1 MPMRLATR
9 MVRASGA
16 RRCVR
21 TLAAATLIAC
31 PPADSEPRRRALP
44 SVSADTFGAL
54 PLRARALRVRAH
66 PDLVESSAATVS
78 VSQPAIIFTINDS
91 GHEPVLFAIDTTG
104 ADRGAW
110 HITGA
115 RNVDWEAA
123 ALGPCGPAPAADTG
137 ATAVAHCLY
146 IGETGDNDAAYTRRA
161 IYRVAEPAAQRAG
174 FIGTLAAERVAY
186 RYADGP
192 RNVEAMYV
200 APDGTVNLIT
210 KSPRRDSAG
219 RLRPALIY
227 AIPPS
232 AWGTADGVVAQRTDS
247 LAIVPG
253 SAPFRQVTDAA
264 LSPDARFLAVR
275 TYHQVYIFATDPA
288 TGAVR
293 RSVPPTLCNVAGLD
307 ERQGEGIG
315 WLGAAREL
323 VLTSEGRTAPAHII
337 SCPLPA
343 S

>member
-1 MPMRLATR
+1 MSMFLATR
-9 MVRASGA
+9 TVSARGA
-16 RRCVR
+16 RRGVL
-21 TLAAATLIAC
+21 TLAAAALIAC
-31 PPADSEPRRRALP
+31 PPADSEPRQRVLP
-44 SVSADTFGAL
+44 AVAADTFGTL
-54 PLRARALRVRAH
+54 PLRVRALRVRAH
-66 PDLVESSAATVS
+66 RALVESSAAAVS

-110 HITGA
+110 RITGA

-123 ALGPCGPAPAADTG
+123 AFGPCGPDATADTG
-137 ATAVAHCLY
+137 ATNVAHCLY
-146 IGETGDNDAAYTRRA
+146 IGETGDNEGSHERGA
-161 IYRVAEPAAQRAG
+161 IYRVAEPTAQTTG
-174 FIGTLAAERVAY
+174 FVGTLAAERVTY

-192 RNVEAMYV
+192 RDVEAMYV

-210 KSPRRDSAG
+210 KRPRRDAVG

-227 AIPPS
+227 AIPPL
-232 AWGTADGVVAQRTDS
+232 AWGAPDAVVAQRTDS
-247 LAIVPG
+247 LVIVPG

-264 LSPDARFLAVR
+264 LSPDSRFLAVR
-275 TYHQVYIFATDPA
+275 TYLQVYIFATDPA

-293 RSVPPTLCNVAGLD
+293 RAVPPTLCNIAGLD

-323 VLTSEGRTAPAHII
+323 VLTSEGRNELAHIVL
-337 SCPLPA
+337 CPLPA
-343 S
+343 G